1 MKKLIGLLAV
11 AGLALAQPMPSAH
24 AVSLATPGTA
34 PAAKAA
40 SDSGLIQVRGHGG
53 GGRGFHG
60 GGFRGGGFAGPR
72 HFGGARFH
80 GGPRFMGAR
89 HYGGPRYFAPRRAF
103 VGPRFYAP
111 RRHVWRHPHF
121 YPRRH
126 FRPVIFPGYYYG
138 PRLHCRWAYTYYGPR
153 KICRYRPWWPY

>member
-1 MKKLIGLLAV
+1 
-11 AGLALAQPMPSAH
+11 
-24 AVSLATPGTA
+24 
-34 PAAKAA
+34 
-40 SDSGLIQVRGHGG
+40 
-53 GGRGFHG
+53 
-60 GGFRGGGFAGPR
+60 
-72 HFGGARFH
+72 
-80 GGPRFMGAR
+80 MGAR